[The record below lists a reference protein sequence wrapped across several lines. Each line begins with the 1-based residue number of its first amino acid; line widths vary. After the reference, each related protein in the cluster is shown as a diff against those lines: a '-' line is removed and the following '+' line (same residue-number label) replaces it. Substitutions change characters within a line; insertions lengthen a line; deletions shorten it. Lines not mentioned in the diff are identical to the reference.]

1 MDAGNIVTRALE
13 GHAEGMRKLAEIRHA
28 RYPFSELGK
37 VVKEK
42 EYFLGITGLR
52 GIGKTVLL
60 LQLAKEYDGV
70 YFSADDRN
78 LGGVAVYDAIKAL
91 SDAGHKSIFID
102 EIHAKPGWDADLKT
116 AYDES
121 LAYVAFTGSS
131 AIGIRSLKSD
141 LSRRA
146 VVEHLKPASF
156 REWLSIRKGVGLP
169 LLGMDAMLKNRTEL
183 ARKHGHAAKQMQ
195 EYFAAGGVL
204 YPAKSQFYRTV
215 VSTMETIAYKDFA
228 AIKGVE
234 KDTVENFFK
243 LLQLVAI
250 SMPMELSYSSIGK
263 VLQKN
268 KVWVMR
274 FLADVE
280 RTEAIKRVYACG
292 EGAKPFR
299 KEAKYYLPFPYR
311 AALCES
317 MGRQPNI
324 GAQREEFFANHV
336 DCCYVKTGSAQTA
349 DFKANGKV
357 FELGG
362 PGKEGKG
369 GCDYVVADGL
379 DTAGNKVPLFL
390 FGMLY

>member
-1 MDAGNIVTRALE
+1 MDRENIVTRALE
-13 GHAEGMRKLAEIRHA
+13 GHAEGMGKLAGIRQA
-28 RYPFSELGK
+28 RYAFGGLAK
-37 VVKEK
+37 IAKER

-60 LQLAKEYDGV
+60 LQLAKECEGI

-78 LGGVAVYDAIKAL
+78 LGGVAIYDAIRAL
-91 SDAGHKSIFID
+91 SDAGHRRIFID

-116 AYDES
+116 AYDEG
-121 LAYVAFTGSS
+121 LAHVAFTGSS

-156 REWLSIRKGVGLP
+156 REWLSIRKGENLP
-169 LLGMDAMLKNRTEL
+169 LLGMDGMLENRAAL
-183 ARKHGHAAKQMQ
+183 VRKHGHAARQMH
-195 EYFAAGGVL
+195 EYYASGGVL
-204 YPAKSQFYRTV
+204 YPAKSGFYRTV
-215 VSTMETIAYKDFA
+215 VSTLETIAYKDFA

-243 LLQLVAI
+243 LLQIVAI
-250 SMPMELSYSSIGK
+250 SMPMELSYSSIGRA
-263 VLQKN
+263 LEKN

-280 RTEAIKRVYACG
+280 KTEAIKRVYACG
-292 EGAKPFR
+292 EGSKPFR

-317 MGRQPNI
+317 MGRQPNA
-324 GAQREEFFANHV
+324 GSQREEFFANHV

-357 FELGG
+357 FEVGG
-362 PGKEGKG
+362 QGKEGKG

-379 DTAGNKVPLFL
+379 DTTGGRVPLFL
-390 FGMLY
+390 FGLLY